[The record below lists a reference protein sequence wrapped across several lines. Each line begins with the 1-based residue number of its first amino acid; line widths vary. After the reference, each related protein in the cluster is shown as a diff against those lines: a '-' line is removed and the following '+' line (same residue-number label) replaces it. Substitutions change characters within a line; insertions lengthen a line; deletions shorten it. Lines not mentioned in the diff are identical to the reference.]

1 MDNYTGFE
9 QLEKR
14 VEWLDNERRN
24 DKTNLASLQNRLTVL
39 ETENITLRKQLKE
52 MELAITKLDN
62 QISTFDKY
70 DNRID
75 RVNVD
80 LSKQVRDVNERA
92 EANLTE
98 TAKRLRIEIEAA
110 KKSVAD
116 IYPFT
121 EQLEP
126 MRQEM
131 KTYKAEDSR
140 LARLIEELKVKIQ
153 EVGRFDE
160 DYRRSL
166 HLLEESRRQEAKRL
180 TDLQGEVVSVRKRV
194 EETRSRFDSFSDSFR
209 QLDLRIAELQTFE
222 KDRKEEQSVFID
234 KVNDSL
240 VDKDKTFRV
249 WEQRFTEIE
258 KVNLN
263 LNAQMEDLE
272 TARKAVGKAVAGVD
286 DVTQRF
292 ERRINEI
299 SEIQRLNDERF
310 RQEWTAFKSDD
321 LKRWTNYMLSEE
333 EKTREVNQ
341 ELSAASEKLENLDA
355 ITVQTREDLDR
366 LARETVRHVQA
377 VLLAYQESI
386 QNVASVIDKKAN
398 A

>member
-1 MDNYTGFE
+1 
-9 QLEKR
+9 
-14 VEWLDNERRN
+14 
-24 DKTNLASLQNRLTVL
+24 
-39 ETENITLRKQLKE
+39 